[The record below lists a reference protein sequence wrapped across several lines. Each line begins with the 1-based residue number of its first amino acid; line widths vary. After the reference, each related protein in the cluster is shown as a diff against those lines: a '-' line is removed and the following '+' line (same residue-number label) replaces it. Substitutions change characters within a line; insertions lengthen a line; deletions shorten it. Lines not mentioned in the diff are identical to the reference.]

1 MIFIPSLFELKND
14 GMDPSERLNFY
25 IKRLHEHTERNVII
39 YYSGWLSFD
48 HAKNIIND
56 LDMNGFMAMTHNLNY
71 DDGLDLILHTP
82 GGVTST
88 TEAIIKYIQK
98 KFNGDVRA
106 IVPQLAMSGG
116 TMIACSCKEILM
128 GKQSSLGPIDPQVN
142 GVPAQ
147 AVLTEFKCAK
157 EEIFNNPSSIPL
169 WQTIISKYNPTFI
182 DSCQRSIELSN
193 HILEESLYKN
203 MFNDNPDKVII
214 DNIIEI
220 LGSRQTTK
228 VHDRHLSLEYCKSI
242 GLNVTAL
249 EEDND
254 LQDYTLSI
262 HHSCMEIF
270 ELGTIYKI
278 FANQN
283 NNLFYS

>member
-1 MIFIPSLFELKND
+1 
-14 GMDPSERLNFY
+14 
-25 IKRLHEHTERNVII
+25 
-39 YYSGWLSFD
+39 
-48 HAKNIIND
+48 
-56 LDMNGFMAMTHNLNY
+56 
-71 DDGLDLILHTP
+71 
-82 GGVTST
+82 
-88 TEAIIKYIQK
+88 
-98 KFNGDVRA
+98 
-106 IVPQLAMSGG
+106 
-116 TMIACSCKEILM
+116 
-128 GKQSSLGPIDPQVN
+128 
-142 GVPAQ
+142 
-147 AVLTEFKCAK
+147 
-157 EEIFNNPSSIPL
+157 
-169 WQTIISKYNPTFI
+169 
-182 DSCQRSIELSN
+182 
-193 HILEESLYKN
+193 
-203 MFNDNPDKVII
+203 MFNDDSDKVII

-262 HHSCMEIF
+262 HHSYMEIF